1 MLSCAV
7 PRHAD
12 NLGLITRH
20 SANFGAITRHVNR
33 NFTRRLLQLF
43 SGLEILIVAL
53 FASLPKG
60 FYFRKQWYQ
69 AYVDTHSFQPLHWR
83 QKKFTY
89 INLKLRKCHQPIFS
103 ITMCLYWKNSR
114 SHFCW
119 WTTRLWTI
127 INVLNNNI
135 LICYFVN
142 NISQWR
148 AIIWVGR

>member
-83 QKKFTY
+83 QKKFT
-89 INLKLRKCHQPIFS
+89 S
-103 ITMCLYWKNSR
+103 ITNLENVTNLFSPSPCLYWKKSR
-114 SHFCW
+114 SHLCW
-119 WTTRLWTI
+119 RTIRLWTI